1 MIRLKDL
8 YEQGLVK
15 FGKKNY
21 EDACKL
27 FKEALNI
34 EFSGFN
40 GQDMDFREKIKSKLK
55 TSEQKHNIIYTN
67 KINSLIEEG
76 DKNKSPISVYESAF
90 KLVNKLFVLT
100 YPDIQFKKIKLSEI
114 KKCPRCGLIRH
125 KFEPNCF
132 RCGLNFRRI
141 INLVT
146 NKIKSKNLEE
156 ELRLKNIKQ
165 ELALERRGKLHQS
178 EFNKPTRIENMI
190 INKLDNA
197 YRSEIQLLNENAKKL
212 KESKNLNEAYKKLN
226 LALELV
232 KKISNSEVK
241 NNSINE
247 TNGIFDQIYLIEIN
261 NLIKQ
266 ADMKR
271 RENDLNKTI
280 AILNDALLKA
290 INIKL
295 EDKRKLK
302 EQEINNH
309 IDTVYLE
316 IINEKMIRGNELKK
330 NMNFKE
336 SLNNFEEAL
345 DFVNKIKNSNKKND
359 QTQRIKELINLTKI
373 GKIKNTVIQLGTK
386 FVRIKIKEIAEECRE
401 EDDIIESTVKEM
413 IENNEI
419 YAKYFE
425 SSKSIAFDQEIR
437 IDEIDKLMKTYE
449 DWEEGKFKKK

>member
-1 MIRLKDL
+1 M
-8 YEQGLVK
+8 
-15 FGKKNY
+15 
-21 EDACKL
+21 
-27 FKEALNI
+27 
-34 EFSGFN
+34 
-40 GQDMDFREKIKSKLK
+40 
-55 TSEQKHNIIYTN
+55 
-67 KINSLIEEG
+67 
-76 DKNKSPISVYESAF
+76 
-90 KLVNKLFVLT
+90 
-100 YPDIQFKKIKLSEI
+100 
-114 KKCPRCGLIRH
+114 
-125 KFEPNCF
+125 
-132 RCGLNFRRI
+132 
-141 INLVT
+141 
-146 NKIKSKNLEE
+146 
-156 ELRLKNIKQ
+156 
-165 ELALERRGKLHQS
+165 
-178 EFNKPTRIENMI
+178 
-190 INKLDNA
+190 
-197 YRSEIQLLNENAKKL
+197 
-212 KESKNLNEAYKKLN
+212 
-226 LALELV
+226 
-232 KKISNSEVK
+232 
-241 NNSINE
+241 
-247 TNGIFDQIYLIEIN
+247 
-261 NLIKQ
+261 
-266 ADMKR
+266 
-271 RENDLNKTI
+271 
-280 AILNDALLKA
+280 
-290 INIKL
+290 

>member
-271 RENDLNKTI
+271 RENDLNKT
-280 AILNDALLKA
+280 
-290 INIKL
+290 KL
-295 EDKRKLK
+295 
-302 EQEINNH
+302 
-309 IDTVYLE
+309 
-316 IINEKMIRGNELKK
+316 
-330 NMNFKE
+330 F
-336 SLNNFEEAL
+336 
-345 DFVNKIKNSNKKND
+345 
-359 QTQRIKELINLTKI
+359 
-373 GKIKNTVIQLGTK
+373 
-386 FVRIKIKEIAEECRE
+386 
-401 EDDIIESTVKEM
+401 
-413 IENNEI
+413 
-419 YAKYFE
+419 
-425 SSKSIAFDQEIR
+425 
-437 IDEIDKLMKTYE
+437 LMMPY
-449 DWEEGKFKKK
+449 